1 MRQRRWLELLSD
13 YDCEIR
19 YHPGKGNVVADA
31 LSQKENESMEKLT
44 RQYLKEVVS
53 KHGVPVSLISDR
65 DGRIGKRS
73 GRCIKSKG
81 KTQTTTSSS
90 LGYDNWF
97 NLLVQTLNAQTEAR
111 KEENYRAKDLGGM
124 IKKLESRADETKGE
138 RLNGETDETIPEGAP
153 FEALYGRKCR
163 SPVCWVEVGDAQL
176 TGLEIVCETIKKI
189 IQIKNRLQASR
200 DRQKS

>member
-124 IKKLESRADETKGE
+124 IKKLESRADETLGLKN
-138 RLNGETDETIPEGAP
+138 RSWIPGFAP